1 MKDASEIEISRNVFS
16 NISIIPLRNN
26 DCSETTALH
35 MAYLRT
41 HLFGYVG
48 KSLLTCN
55 YRAMVSQ
62 HGACCYVARADDR
75 VVGFVCGV
83 WEPNTFRRT
92 LLRGQ
97 WLALSFWGFLYV
109 LTRPKLIK
117 DFLNRFF
124 KPSHTPAGKS
134 DVGYELR
141 PIVVDLTVRGKGVAQ
156 RLLDELLQ
164 DAARRGFDKIFLYT
178 EDDNL
183 AAQTFYRKTG
193 FVQDG
198 QVARGDAVYLRYE
211 REIDY

>member
-1 MKDASEIEISRNVFS
+1 MTVMPSRVRVNLLQNRDCPEIA
-16 NISIIPLRNN
+16 
-26 DCSETTALH
+26 ALH
-35 MAYLRT
+35 MAHLRT
-41 HLFGYVG
+41 PFSNRAGLA
-48 KSLLTCN
+48 LLTCN